1 MSKFNLIAKIILIY
15 ILILS
20 FIACD
25 KNENVE
31 KEANNTEINKID
43 VNKIDVNKVGNNS
56 NNSKSN
62 SSQDVAE
69 FEFNGDI
76 EKELKESKKE
86 LIITTENGKRVN
98 PEIMKLA
105 LPKSFGS
112 YKINTPSIGIL
123 HYSGY
128 SVASTNTTYKAERG
142 SFSVVIQDYGEKSIF
157 PELKQFEKLPVVT
170 GMLVKNVNIP
180 NCKAYLIWDTAK
192 NTGLINA
199 LFYGRFIIKIDAE
212 NVLFDN
218 ENLVR
223 LLNSI
228 NIKKIREISL
238 QEKINK

>member
-1 MSKFNLIAKIILIY
+1 MFRS
-15 ILILS
+15 
-20 FIACD
+20 
-25 KNENVE
+25 
-31 KEANNTEINKID
+31 
-43 VNKIDVNKVGNNS
+43 
-56 NNSKSN
+56 
-62 SSQDVAE
+62 
-69 FEFNGDI
+69 
-76 EKELKESKKE
+76 
-86 LIITTENGKRVN
+86 TENLPRVLTYQRHASRKISC
-98 PEIMKLA
+98 PTTA

-112 YKINTPSIGIL
+112 YKINNPSIGIL

-128 SVASTNTTYKAERG
+128 SVASTNTTYKGDRG
-142 SFSVVIQDYGEKSIF
+142 SFSVVIQDYGEKSVF
-157 PELKQFEKLPVVT
+157 PELKQFEKLPVVA

-199 LFYGRFIIKIDAE
+199 LFYDRFIIKIDAE

-218 ENLVR
+218 DILVR